1 MGLHASS
8 CPAHAWACMR
18 AHAQAPGC
26 RSTPGH
32 RAACRVIGAIS
43 ASRLLVDGELED
55 DEDGGRRQRGADLDD
70 ADRQMKVQ
78 A

>member
-1 MGLHASS
+1 MCALMPLA
-8 CPAHAWACMR
+8 AHAWACMR

-26 RSTPGH
+26 RSTLGH
-32 RAACRVIGAIS
+32 RAAYRVIGAIA

-55 DEDGGRRQRGADLDD
+55 DEDGGRRRRGADLDD

>member
-1 MGLHASS
+1 MCVLTPLA
-8 CPAHAWACMR
+8 AHAWAGMR

-26 RSTPGH
+26 RSTPEH
-32 RAACRVIGAIS
+32 RAACRVIGAIA

-55 DEDGGRRQRGADLDD
+55 DEDGGRCRHGADLDD
-70 ADRQMKVQ
+70 ADQQMKVQ